1 MNIVFSRTTHNWFK
15 HYKVCFKSLRNIIK
29 YLCYK
34 EGYPSNKT
42 LYIHI
47 KKNGIHSEY
56 DLIKNR
62 IIVGIDITSKNKNQ
76 RIRRMVRNL
85 LHELRH
91 FIQYKIHRK
100 LAILSYSQKDMMT
113 VNDKYWFAPEEI
125 DARKYEI
132 KKLKF
137 VLKKIKLLKR

>member
-1 MNIVFSRTTHNWFK
+1 MNIVFSRPSHSWLKK
-15 HYKVCFKSLRNIIK
+15 HKVCFKSLCNVLK

-47 KKNGIHSEY
+47 KKNGIHSDY
-56 DLIKNR
+56 DIVNNR
-62 IIVGIDITSKNKNQ
+62 ISIGIDVYTKNKKQ
-76 RIRRMVRNL
+76 KVKRMVRNL

-91 FIQYKIHRK
+91 FIQYKIQR
-100 LAILSYSQKDMMT
+100 LQAQFTYSQKDMLS
-113 VNDKYWFAPEEI
+113 VNDKYWFAPEEV
-125 DARKYEI
+125 DARLYET

-137 VLKKIKLLKR
+137 ALRRIKRLE